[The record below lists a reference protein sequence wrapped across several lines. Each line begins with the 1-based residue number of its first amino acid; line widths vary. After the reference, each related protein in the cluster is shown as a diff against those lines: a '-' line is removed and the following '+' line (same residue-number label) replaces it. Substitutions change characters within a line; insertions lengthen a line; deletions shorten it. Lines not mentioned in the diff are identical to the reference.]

1 LLETAPERPG
11 FPSKKVVSMK
21 HLVLPLLFAGLLSP
35 AGAANLVRAEGTA
48 DTMGSAFSVVAWG
61 EDRGRLES
69 AVAAALD
76 EARRLDEMLSNYRRT
91 SELSQVNR
99 LAASEPVRVTDE
111 LLHLLEACSEYSRA
125 SEGTFDIT
133 VGPLMKVWGFYRGT
147 GHFPHRA
154 EIRGALGHVGYGKV
168 ALDPEA
174 QTVRFTE
181 DGVELDPGGIGKGY
195 AVDRMIAIL
204 KESGVKSALV
214 SAGSSS
220 IYALGAPPD
229 EPGWKV
235 AIKDPRDT
243 TKAAATVTL
252 KDESLSTSGNYEKF
266 FRAEGKIWSHIMDPR
281 TGYPAM
287 GTLSVSVM
295 APETIDSEVWAKPYY
310 IQGRQWTARHKRK
323 DFRVFFCEDKAE
335 SPCAWLQ

>member
-1 LLETAPERPG
+1 
-11 FPSKKVVSMK
+11 M
-21 HLVLPLLFAGLLSP
+21 
-35 AGAANLVRAEGTA
+35 
-48 DTMGSAFSVVAWG
+48 
-61 EDRGRLES
+61 
-69 AVAAALD
+69 
-76 EARRLDEMLSNYRRT
+76 
-91 SELSQVNR
+91 
-99 LAASEPVRVTDE
+99 
-111 LLHLLEACSEYSRA
+111 
-125 SEGTFDIT
+125 
-133 VGPLMKVWGFYRGT
+133 
-147 GHFPHRA
+147 
-154 EIRGALGHVGYGKV
+154 
-168 ALDPEA
+168 
-174 QTVRFTE
+174 
-181 DGVELDPGGIGKGY
+181 
-195 AVDRMIAIL
+195 
-204 KESGVKSALV
+204 
-214 SAGSSS
+214 
-220 IYALGAPPD
+220 
-229 EPGWKV
+229 

>member
-1 LLETAPERPG
+1 LPEHPV
-11 FPSKKVVSMK
+11 FPPKKVVSIK
-21 HLVLPLLFAGLLSP
+21 HLVLPLLFAGLLAP
-35 AGAANLVRAEGTA
+35 TAAANLVRAEGTA
-48 DTMGSAFSVVAWG
+48 NTMGSVFSVVVWG
-61 EDRGRLES
+61 EDGGRLEP

-76 EARRLDEMLSNYRRT
+76 EARRLDAMLSNYRQT
-91 SELSQVNR
+91 SEWSQVNR
-99 LAASEPVRVTDE
+99 LAAKEPMRVSDE
-111 LLHLLEACSEYSRA
+111 LFQLLAACSEYSRA
-125 SEGTFDIT
+125 SDGTFDIT

-147 GHFPHRA
+147 GHFPERA
-154 EIRGALGHVGYGKV
+154 EIREALGHVGYQKV
-168 ALDPEA
+168 VLDARE

-195 AVDRMIAIL
+195 AVDTMIAIL
-204 KESGVKSALV
+204 KKSGIKSGLV

-243 TKAAATVTL
+243 TKSVATVTL
-252 KDESLSTSGNYEKF
+252 KDESISTSGNYEKF

-287 GTLSVSVM
+287 GTLSVSVI

-310 IQGRQWTARHKRK
+310 IQGREWTAEHKRK
-323 DFRVFFCEDKAE
+323 GFRVFYCEDKAE
-335 SPCAWLQ
+335 SPCVWLQ